1 MAIQPSVS
9 RRGFLWTGGAVVVRF
24 ALASALPDGV
34 SAQTRAGASPG
45 GDKPP
50 DPKFVDS
57 FLAIHSDGSVTL
69 FTSRVDVGTG
79 LAIAMSQM
87 AAEELGI
94 PVDRIKFVSGDTAVT
109 PDHGGTGGSTG
120 IPQGAV
126 RVRQAAATLHQH
138 LLTLGSEQLKRPAAE
153 LVLVNGEVR
162 PPGGGTGVGIGALA
176 GDKRLMLAV
185 DPKAALKNPSTYTIV
200 GKPVPRPD
208 IPGKCTGEHPYLQNL
223 RVPGMLHARVIRP
236 AAIGAKL
243 LSVDESSLRGIPDA
257 QVVRVENF
265 LAVVAKDEWAA
276 VRASKALKA
285 SWSDWQGLPG
295 SEGLDRHVRE
305 SAVDHNQVI
314 VTKGD
319 TAAAL
324 SSATKQLSASYS
336 WPFQSHASLGPSCA
350 VADVKAE
357 GATVWTASQ
366 GPHGLRN
373 NFAKVFGIPAEKLRV
388 VYMDGSGSYGTNGG
402 DDAAADA
409 FLISKTLG
417 KPVRVQWS
425 REDEHARD
433 PKGPAQLL
441 ELRGGLDAAGNIVAW
456 ETQMYNPK
464 NVQGNR
470 ALLAADAAGL
480 AQGQGQ
486 GTNSMTQNT
495 DPPYAVPNI
504 HVVTHWLKE
513 TPLRLSNLRA
523 PGKIGN
529 VFAVES
535 FTDELAAAAGA
546 DPLQFRMKG
555 LNDPRAMDVLQ
566 RMAEMIGW
574 QTRPSP
580 NPERSQ
586 GALAIG
592 RGMAYNRYKQAENYV
607 AMAMEVAVER
617 ATGRVMVRRVACAH
631 DLGLVVN
638 PDGLRNQIEGSIL
651 QTLGRALH
659 EEVKFDRS
667 RVTSV
672 DWKSYPILTFPEVP
686 KIEVA
691 LIDRP
696 SLRPYGAGEA
706 ATAPVAAAL
715 ANAIFDA
722 TGIRLRTAPFTRERV
737 QAAFGATAARA

>member
-24 ALASALPDGV
+24 ALRSALPDSV
-34 SAQTRAGASPG
+34 SGQTRAGASPG
-45 GDKPP
+45 GDKLP

-126 RVRQAAATLHQH
+126 AVRQAAATLHQH
-138 LLTLGSEQLKRPAAE
+138 LLILGSEQLKRPAAE
-153 LVLVNGEVR
+153 LVLLNGEVR
-162 PPGGGTGVGIGALA
+162 PAGGGTGVGIGTLA

-185 DPKAALKNPSTYTIV
+185 DPKAALKNPSTYAIV

-208 IPGKCTGEHPYLQNL
+208 IPGKCTGEHPYLQNF

-236 AAIGAKL
+236 TAIGAKL
-243 LSVDESSLRGIPDA
+243 LSVEESSLRGIPDT

-295 SEGLDRHVRE
+295 SEGLDRYVRE
-305 SAVDHNQVI
+305 SAVDHDQVI

-319 TAAAL
+319 TAAAI
-324 SSATKQLSASYS
+324 SSAAKQFSASYS

-417 KPVRVQWS
+417 KPVRVLWS
-425 REDEHARD
+425 REDEHAWD

-480 AQGQGQ
+480 AQGHGQ
-486 GTNSMTQNT
+486 ATNSMTQNT

-523 PGKIGN
+523 PGKIAN

-535 FTDELAAAAGA
+535 FMDELAAAAGA

-555 LNDPRAMDVLQ
+555 LNDQRAMDVLK

-667 RVTSV
+667 HVTSV

-696 SLRPYGAGEA
+696 SLPPYGAGEA

-722 TGIRLRTAPFTRERV
+722 TVIRLRTAPFTLERV
-737 QAAFGATAARA
+737 RAAFGATAARA